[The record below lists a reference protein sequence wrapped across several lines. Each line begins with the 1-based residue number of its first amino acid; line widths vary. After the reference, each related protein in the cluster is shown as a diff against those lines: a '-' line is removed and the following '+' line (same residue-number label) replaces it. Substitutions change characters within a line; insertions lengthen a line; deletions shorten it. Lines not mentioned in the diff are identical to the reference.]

1 MKLNQLLL
9 LCIIGLSTSLTA
21 QVYSDLNLTVVPS
34 NSNAISPGMSI
45 GYYLNNSLGLGAFVQ
60 SQLGENPGRN
70 QYNITK
76 DIGFYYGAE
85 FKGNTRSE
93 NNTGWIYKGRIG
105 FGNYKYTSRY
115 EGAKLRVNSFHEVFL
130 GKYISK
136 RFSFGLGWRQSTET
150 SDVFEWAGGGRIDR
164 IGVFDR
170 IETDVYNDFF
180 LSVAYM
186 IGKTPQP
193 TLQKSKAVAILNKLY
208 LDFFVGK
215 NLNFSDHNNNNNG
228 HLDQFEIG
236 FGFKITDD
244 IGIGIGA
251 FLSNDLNSFT
261 EEELIPIAAMPIA
274 SVDSYHYS
282 NRLGNLGFG
291 LQLRATPGKWHYKVE
306 IGNVAKI
313 ATYKSPILSSDPILI
328 NVYTHAYYEHIDT
341 KTDGFNPYFNLHV
354 GRTFWNAL
362 TLSAGYT
369 YVPNINYTL
378 YEDSSRARYHAPQ
391 IKLGFTL
398 D

>member
-215 NLNFSDHNNNNNG
+215 NLNFSD
-228 HLDQFEIG
+228 
-236 FGFKITDD
+236 
-244 IGIGIGA
+244 
-251 FLSNDLNSFT
+251 LNSFT
-261 EEELIPIAAMPIA
+261 EEELMPIAAMPIA